1 MDGNDQQSVLS
12 QEELEN
18 AIAAFSDADWTRIR
32 KAAAF
37 YQQVCRRSFMSAD
50 DLVQEALFRALS
62 GTRKCPK
69 DVGVALFIANTI
81 RSIANGESEKIENI
95 QATISLND
103 ETSSFELSGQD
114 PSPEN
119 MLSNKQENQELEQK
133 LINLFADDE
142 TAQLMVLG
150 ILEGESRAELQA
162 LSELDDTQFN
172 SKRRKIRRT
181 INKASQNGFKL

>member
-18 AIAAFSDADWTRIR
+18 AIAAFSDADWTRIN

-37 YQQVCRRSFMSAD
+37 YQRLCSRSSMSAN
-50 DLVQEALFRALS
+50 DLVQEALLRAIS
-62 GTRKCPK
+62 GTRKCPR
-69 DVGVALFIANTI
+69 DVGVAMFIAKAI
-81 RSIANGESEKIENI
+81 RSIANGEAEKIENI
-95 QATISLND
+95 QPTISLDD

-114 PSPEN
+114 ASPED
-119 MLSNKQENQELEQK
+119 MVSNKQEHQKLEQK
-133 LINLFADDE
+133 LINLFAGDE

-150 ILEGESRAELQA
+150 ILEGESRADLQA

>member
-1 MDGNDQQSVLS
+1 
-12 QEELEN
+12 
-18 AIAAFSDADWTRIR
+18 
-32 KAAAF
+32 
-37 YQQVCRRSFMSAD
+37 
-50 DLVQEALFRALS
+50 
-62 GTRKCPK
+62 
-69 DVGVALFIANTI
+69 
-81 RSIANGESEKIENI
+81 
-95 QATISLND
+95 
-103 ETSSFELSGQD
+103 
-114 PSPEN
+114 